1 MRGYLGEA
9 SWYVGQAEAEREL
22 VVEGAGSAEAIE
34 LRGGEAEVANEGQQE
49 QKNGLRAD
57 RTLEHGYINN
67 QNTVIFHTLIS
78 FFLGLKG
85 LQCLLK

>member
-49 QKNGLRAD
+49 
-57 RTLEHGYINN
+57 
-67 QNTVIFHTLIS
+67 
-78 FFLGLKG
+78 
-85 LQCLLK
+85 